1 MRLKDKIAI
10 VSEQMPWRPIGTM
23 SDDELS
29 AIYEYLTRMPQLET
43 AATN

>member
-1 MRLKDKIAI
+1 
-10 VSEQMPWRPIGTM
+10 MPWRPIGTM